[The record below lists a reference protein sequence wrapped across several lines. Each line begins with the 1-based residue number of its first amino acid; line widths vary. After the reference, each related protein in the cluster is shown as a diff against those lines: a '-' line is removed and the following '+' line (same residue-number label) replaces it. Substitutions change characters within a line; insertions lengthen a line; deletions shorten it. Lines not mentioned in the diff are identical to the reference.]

1 MKNLITHLSQFISEA
16 RWETFRQVIANRTR
30 YITVVL
36 EDIYQSQ
43 NASAVLRTCDC
54 LGIQDVHIIENKN
67 RFQLNPDVVL
77 GSSKWLNL
85 HKHCSEEE
93 NTISAM
99 EKLRSDGYRIV
110 ATSPHRDDTSPEEFD
125 LTKGK
130 VALFFGTELK
140 GLTSNVLEQAD
151 EYLRIP
157 IVGFTESFNISVS
170 AAIILY
176 QLTQRLRSSEIQWGL
191 TEPEREELLLEWLR
205 TSIKKPE
212 LIEAAFNLKKD
223 N

>member
-1 MKNLITHLSQFISEA
+1 
-16 RWETFRQVIANRTR
+16 
-30 YITVVL
+30 
-36 EDIYQSQ
+36 
-43 NASAVLRTCDC
+43 
-54 LGIQDVHIIENKN
+54 
-67 RFQLNPDVVL
+67 
-77 GSSKWLNL
+77 
-85 HKHCSEEE
+85 
-93 NTISAM
+93 M